1 MLFCSSPFLL
11 ESDFYRSVRRTRAVI
26 CGRIHCTIFAVATVK
41 SALRMLSEDAVATP
55 RCIASAA
62 WGWVYVLKLQDDCW
76 YVGYSADPETR
87 IACHFLGRGA
97 RWTQIH
103 PPIAVESLQP
113 GTKKLED
120 VITIALMVRHGFRRV
135 RGGQY
140 VIVDLPAPPPPIAAA
155 YSIRPHA
162 PAAAVAAKTV
172 VETMCGHVVQMTH
185 RLECGE
191 TAWMARIAGEKAL
204 KCCPS
209 KGFKTIY
216 ASDEALLRERVLRWL
231 EDA

>member
-1 MLFCSSPFLL
+1 MV
-11 ESDFYRSVRRTRAVI
+11 SDLILTP
-26 CGRIHCTIFAVATVK
+26 VAGLP
-41 SALRMLSEDAVATP
+41 AAT
-55 RCIASAA
+55 S
-62 WGWVYVLKLQDDCW
+62 GWVYVLKLQDNCR

-103 PPIAVESLQP
+103 PPIAVESIQP
-113 GTKKLED
+113 GNTKLED
-120 VITIALMVRHGFRRV
+120 VITIALMVQYGFQSV

-140 VIVDLPAPPPPIAAA
+140 VMVDLPVPPPPIVKAL
-155 YSIRPHA
+155 SIKPTP
-162 PAAAVAAKTV
+162 PAAIVAIA
-172 VETMCGHVVQMTH
+172 ETSAILGHVVQVTQRMA
-185 RLECGE
+185 EGE
-191 TAWMARIAGEKAL
+191 TAWMARVAGEKAL

-216 ASDEALLRERVLRWL
+216 APNEALLRDAVQRWL